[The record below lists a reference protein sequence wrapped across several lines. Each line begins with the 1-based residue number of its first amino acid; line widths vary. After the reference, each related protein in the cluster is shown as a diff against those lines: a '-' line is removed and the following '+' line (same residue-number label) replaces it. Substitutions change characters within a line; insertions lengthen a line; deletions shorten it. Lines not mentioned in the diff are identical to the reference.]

1 MKEITNEVLTLKREK
16 FKEKYSTLEAGVYTE
31 DGIIEFERQYFFEDN
46 FSLFM
51 PVSFIDMPEEIAKIK
66 YPSVDRPQIIKT
78 SEDGGINLTF
88 STFKQM
94 LNSEDVED
102 YIKGLQSTI
111 KHMQP
116 ANVFFQHKVITLD
129 TTTVSWFD
137 FKGYAFDD
145 QVYNFMY
152 VVPIEN
158 GIVLGNFNCLFS
170 LYNVWKPIVLQM
182 LDTIQDESKNSN
194 HLTKNL

>member
-51 PVSFIDMPEEIAKIK
+51 PVTFIDMPEEIAKIK

-152 VVPIEN
+152 VLSTEKETI
-158 GIVLGNFNCLFS
+158 LATLNCPFDLA
-170 LYNVWKPIVLQM
+170 YIWKLILLQM
-182 LDTIQDESKNSN
+182 IETIQCDNK
-194 HLTKNL
+194 K